1 MSLGGFHRHRRFAGV
16 LALAG
21 MAFYAVLLP
30 WHTVSQAT
38 AEIAPTGLAG
48 LSEPPCHQG
57 AAAMAGRGTKAPEP
71 SKPRTHCPICSGFV
85 ALHLAVSPPTNTL
98 GVTVDAGALL
108 PLVAEDDLADAV
120 VPAPQSRG
128 PPPVST

>member
-1 MSLGGFHRHRRFAGV
+1 MSLGGLHRHRRFAGA

-38 AEIAPTGLAG
+38 AEIAPAGLAG
-48 LSEPPCHQG
+48 LSEPPCHQS
-57 AAAMAGRGTKAPEP
+57 AAAMAGQGTKAPEP
-71 SKPRTHCPICSGFV
+71 SKQRTHCPICSGFA
-85 ALHLAVSPPTNTL
+85 ALHLAVQPPTNAL
-98 GVTVDAGALL
+98 AVTVDAGALL
-108 PLVAEDDLADAV
+108 LPAAEDDLADAA

>member
-1 MSLGGFHRHRRFAGV
+1 MSLGGFPRHHRFAGV

-38 AEIAPTGLAG
+38 AEIAPTRLAG
-48 LSEPPCHQG
+48 LSEPPCHQK
-57 AAAMAGRGTKAPEP
+57 AAAMAGRGIKAPEP
-71 SKPRTHCPICSGFV
+71 SKPRTRCPICSGFV

-98 GVTVDAGALL
+98 AVTLDAGALL
-108 PLVAEDDLADAV
+108 PPAATDDLAEAAV
-120 VPAPQSRG
+120 YAPQNRG
-128 PPPVST
+128 PPPVSI

>member
-1 MSLGGFHRHRRFAGV
+1 MCLRIFHRHRRFAGL

-38 AEIAPTGLAG
+38 TEIAPAGLAG
-48 LSEPPCHQG
+48 LSEPPCHQSV
-57 AAAMAGRGTKAPEP
+57 AMAGRGAKAPEP
-71 SKPRTHCPICSGFV
+71 SKQRTHCPICCGLA
-85 ALHLAVSPPTNTL
+85 ALHLAVSPPTNAL
-98 GVTVDAGALL
+98 AVTVDAGALL
-108 PLVAEDDLADAV
+108 PPAVEDDLADAA

>member
-1 MSLGGFHRHRRFAGV
+1 MSLGGFHRHRRFAGA

-38 AEIAPTGLAG
+38 AEIAPGGLAG

-57 AAAMAGRGTKAPEP
+57 AGMAIPGAKAPEP
-71 SKPRTHCPICSGFV
+71 SKQRTHCPICSGFA
-85 ALHLAVSPPTNTL
+85 ALHLAVSPPTNAL
-98 GVTVDAGALL
+98 AVTVDAGALL
-108 PLVAEDDLADAV
+108 PPAAEDDLADAA

>member
-38 AEIAPTGLAG
+38 TEIAPAGLTG
-48 LSEPPCHQG
+48 LSEPPCHQSV
-57 AAAMAGRGTKAPEP
+57 AMAGRGTKAPEP
-71 SKPRTHCPICSGFV
+71 SKPRTRCPICSGFV

-98 GVTVDAGALL
+98 AVTVDAGALL
-108 PLVAEDDLADAV
+108 PPAAEDDLADAA
-120 VPAPQSRG
+120 VPAPHSRG

>member
-1 MSLGGFHRHRRFAGV
+1 MSLGGFHRHRRFAGA

-38 AEIAPTGLAG
+38 AEIAPAGLAG

-57 AAAMAGRGTKAPEP
+57 AAAMAGRG
-71 SKPRTHCPICSGFV
+71 PRPRS
-85 ALHLAVSPPTNTL
+85 
-98 GVTVDAGALL
+98 
-108 PLVAEDDLADAV
+108 
-120 VPAPQSRG
+120 PQSRG
-128 PPPVST
+128 RIARSVMGSSPCTWR

>member
-1 MSLGGFHRHRRFAGV
+1 MPLGGFHRHRRFAGA

-30 WHTVSQAT
+30 WHTVSQAA

-48 LSEPPCHQG
+48 LSEPPCHQR
-57 AAAMAGRGTKAPEP
+57 AAAMAARSTKAPEP

-98 GVTVDAGALL
+98 AVTVDAGALL
-108 PLVAEDDLADAV
+108 PPAAEDDLAEAA

-128 PPPVST
+128 PPPIST

>member
-1 MSLGGFHRHRRFAGV
+1 MPLGAFRRPRRFAGA

-21 MAFYAVLLP
+21 MAFYVVLLP

-48 LSEPPCHQG
+48 LSEPPCHQS
-57 AAAMAGRGTKAPEP
+57 AAAMAGRETKAPEP
-71 SKPRTHCPICSGFV
+71 SKQRTHCPICSGFV

-98 GVTVDAGALL
+98 AVTVDAGALL
-108 PLVAEDDLADAV
+108 PPAVEDDLADAA

-128 PPPVST
+128 PPSIST